1 MFKKS
6 ICLFLSC
13 AMTIG
18 LFVGCNNDKKTPTSA
33 PSVSSSASQS
43 EEPKEPVKLISIRMN
58 FGQELKT
65 DLEKEVHQIM
75 MDKTGVDL
83 QMVFIASDVYEQKY
97 NLMLA
102 SKEQV
107 DLIPTL
113 NIVKLSQLYSD
124 GAIVD
129 IKNSLEKVTEWKDRI
144 NPEIWPFVTATDGAV
159 IAWPSEVGSTVPMV
173 LQIRE
178 DWLKTL
184 NMSTPKT
191 IEEFE
196 QVMDAFMNGDPDK
209 NNMKDTFALQV
220 ICRFNDLRQ
229 MDNVF
234 AGLFM
239 TNGYQWFINAEG
251 NLVPPELDPQY
262 KLYLQKM
269 QDWYKKGYIHPEAY
283 TAPLEQKKELVAQNK
298 IGATVGWYSWYI
310 DKGLD
315 ILQNT
320 VKEARYL
327 PAALTGTGM
336 NKQPQISALN
346 NGTAVT
352 SMCKDPDAA
361 IRLFNYMSTE
371 EGRLLITHGIEGKS
385 YDVLKAQAGKW
396 VISEPKIYGSK
407 YVLWDTHYKFNVFNM
422 KSWLHEQ
429 YALLTP
435 LTKALPSFYPIDS
448 KVAYDV
454 SKFKSSTLI
463 GDLDTY
469 MVEQKMKI
477 LMDKASVDEWDKI
490 MATWLEIGGKT
501 LIEDKTAGFKA
512 ATK

>member
-1 MFKKS
+1 MFKKL

-13 AMTIG
+13 AMTIV
-18 LFVGCNNDKKTPTSA
+18 LFVGCNNDEKNPSQSA
-33 PSVSSSASQS
+33 SISGSQS
-43 EEPKEPVKLISIRMN
+43 EVKKEPVKIISIRMN

-65 DLEKEVHQIM
+65 PVEEEVHKIM
-75 MDKTGVDL
+75 IEKTGVDL

-113 NIVKLSQLYSD
+113 SIVKLSQLFND

-129 IKNSLEKVTEWKDRI
+129 IKKSLDKVTEWKDRI
-144 NPEIWPFVTATDGAV
+144 NPEIWPFVTTTTGAV
-159 IAWPSEVGSTVPMV
+159 IAWPSEVVSTVPMV
-173 LQIRE
+173 LQLRT
-178 DWLKTL
+178 DWLKNL
-184 NMSTPKT
+184 NMSSPKT
-191 IEEFE
+191 VDEFE
-196 QVMDAFMNGDPDK
+196 KVLDAFINGDPDK
-209 NNMKDTFALQV
+209 NTKKDTFGLEV

-229 MDNVF
+229 MDNAF
-234 AGLFM
+234 SGLFM
-239 TNGYQWFINAEG
+239 KNGYQWFLNAEG

-262 KLYLQKM
+262 KDYLQKM

-298 IGATVGWYSWYI
+298 IGATVGWYSWYL

-320 VKEARYL
+320 VKEAQYL
-327 PAALTGTGM
+327 PVALTGTGM

-346 NGTAVT
+346 NGTAIT

-361 IRLFNYMSTE
+361 IRLFNYMSTQ
-371 EGRLLITHGIEGKS
+371 EGRLLIMNGIEGKS
-385 YDVLKAQAGKW
+385 YDVLKAQNGKW
-396 VISEPKIYGSK
+396 VMSEPKTYASK
-407 YVLWDTHYKFNVFNM
+407 YVLWDTHYKFSVYNT
-422 KSWLHEQ
+422 KSWLNDQ
-429 YALLTP
+429 YTLLTP

-448 KVAYDV
+448 KVVYDV
-454 SKFKSSTLI
+454 SKFKSTKLI

-469 MVEQKMKI
+469 LVEQKMKV
-477 LMDKASVDEWDKI
+477 LMGKTSVAEWDKI
-490 MATWLEIGGKT
+490 MAKWLEIGGKT
-501 LIEDKTAGFKA
+501 LIEDKTSSYKA
-512 ATK
+512 AIKK